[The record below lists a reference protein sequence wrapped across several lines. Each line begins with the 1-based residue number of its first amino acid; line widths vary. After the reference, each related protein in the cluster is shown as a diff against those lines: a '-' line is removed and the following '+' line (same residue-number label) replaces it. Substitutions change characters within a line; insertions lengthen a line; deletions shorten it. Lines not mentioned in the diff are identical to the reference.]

1 MIHTPCR
8 EPNGAF
14 AGVSTPVGRPGRDR
28 AGHPA
33 APIFPP
39 PGRGLHGSSL
49 TILSPATST
58 RSSATLVELESEL
71 EDLLVDYE
79 AVTGAWPKEPHIL
92 TRAKAGCQVEDL
104 LGRIYETQRAI
115 ATSQAKTL
123 SCASEDQE
131 GCGMSAYGYERT
143 SSAGLLNDRCW
154 P

>member
-1 MIHTPCR
+1 MAPSPASQPLSEGRVETAPVTPR
-8 EPNGAF
+8 RRHF
-14 AGVSTPVGRPGRDR
+14 RPL
-28 AGHPA
+28 
-33 APIFPP
+33 
-39 PGRGLHGSSL
+39 GRGLHGSSL

-92 TRAKAGCQVEDL
+92 TRANAGRQVEDL

-131 GCGMSAYGYERT
+131 GCGMSASGYERT
-143 SSAGLLNDRCW
+143 Y
-154 P
+154 